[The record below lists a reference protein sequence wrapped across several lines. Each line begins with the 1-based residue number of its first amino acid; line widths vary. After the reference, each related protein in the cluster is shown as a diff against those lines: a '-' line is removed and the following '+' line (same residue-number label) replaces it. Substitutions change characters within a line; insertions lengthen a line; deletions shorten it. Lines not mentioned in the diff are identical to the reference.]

1 MLLRLWKQP
10 TLTLWQDAWGC
21 GTAQRLF
28 CLLPACPPL
37 CVLLQVESLSGE
49 VASLKGRD
57 PRQAEAGVSAELQEQ
72 LNQIAANMDKRH
84 TRVET
89 AIYQVC
95 VCLWRY

>member
-1 MLLRLWKQP
+1 MY
-10 TLTLWQDAWGC
+10 
-21 GTAQRLF
+21 TAQRLF
-28 CLLPACPPL
+28 CLLPACPL
-37 CVLLQVESLSGE
+37 LGVLLQVESLSAE

-57 PRQAEAGVSAELQEQ
+57 LGQAEAGVSAGLQEQ

-95 VCLWRY
+95 GFVFGGTDCMWAGDGGGRHKICGV